1 VIDWRRQAEFDCA
14 AICRPPEI
22 KCFMVPENRPGIC
35 PAEPISGP
43 RPATLGRDC
52 LPRGSPESELPVPVP
67 PVPHPPKVNMEQ
79 NAMKKIVLT
88 SLFALGLSGAAMAQ
102 AATDFVS
109 VDTDA
114 NGGVSLVEAQVAWPD
129 LTEEAFTAA
138 DTDASGE
145 LSAEEYDALVAASA
159 APAAQ

>member
-1 VIDWRRQAEFDCA
+1 
-14 AICRPPEI
+14 
-22 KCFMVPENRPGIC
+22 
-35 PAEPISGP
+35 
-43 RPATLGRDC
+43 
-52 LPRGSPESELPVPVP
+52 
-67 PVPHPPKVNMEQ
+67 
-79 NAMKKIVLT
+79 MKKIVLT

-109 VDTDA
+109 VDTDVS
-114 NGGVSLVEAQVAWPD
+114 GGVSLTEAQVAWPD

-138 DTDASGE
+138 DLDGNGE